1 MSSTAEFTATVYD
14 DDAKASER
22 VGNINAFLATNGYTS
37 ADLTTLKTEME
48 GYLTKDISAAVK
60 ADVEAVIKA
69 LADAQTALTG

>member
-1 MSSTAEFTATVYD
+1 MF
-14 DDAKASER
+14 
-22 VGNINAFLATNGYTS
+22 GNINAFLATNGYTS

-69 LADAQTALTG
+69 LADAQTALTADQTRCQG